1 MFAYC
6 HFHSFLILHFLYYLH
21 YISQRRNAKNCFRIA
36 GYNVKIRRQVQ
47 IILTRAI
54 LPRNQSPSVSNS
66 QKFDSWTTF
75 LSPLVGTTPRARGF
89 SYESK
94 KLLVPRVGRS
104 ERTHC
109 MAFYV
114 SRLTRRR
121 ALGARETPTPRFSD
135 LFCSLHIGSIKIIS
149 IA

>member
-6 HFHSFLILHFLYYLH
+6 HFHSFLILHSLYYIH
-21 YISQRRNAKNCFRIA
+21 YISQRSNAKNCFRVA
-36 GYNVKIRRQVQ
+36 GYNVKIRRQVL
-47 IILTRAI
+47 LTRVI

-94 KLLVPRVGRS
+94 KILVPRVGRS

-109 MAFYV
+109 MAFYTFYV
-114 SRLTRRR
+114 SHLTRPR
-121 ALGARETPTPRFSD
+121 ARKTPTPRFTD
-135 LFCSLHIGSIKIIS
+135 LFCSGSIKIIS